1 ASTPMFSG
9 SVRHGLSDYATIEAH
24 AEASDGL
31 ELAGAGGVW
40 LLGTRGGVLN
50 TAVAASQH
58 DGVNG
63 RLHNVGYQ
71 WNSRYFNL
79 AADTQRRSDG
89 YRDVASLEG
98 GSMPRRTD
106 RLFLGT
112 SLPYGQLGASY
123 LRLEY
128 PGQPLSRLVS
138 LSWSRQLS
146 RFGYASLSF

>member
-1 ASTPMFSG
+1 
-9 SVRHGLSDYATIEAH
+9 
-24 AEASDGL
+24 
-31 ELAGAGGVW
+31 
-40 LLGTRGGVLN
+40 
-50 TAVAASQH
+50 ASQH

-146 RFGYASLSF
+146 RFGYASLSFNRDLERNRGDSAYLYWSIPLDRRLSVSSTARHTDRGHSLSVDVN